1 MNIIA
6 LVLNEF
12 YINNIIKMKTPIT
25 SESIKQEECSQPL
38 NSSQLKG
45 KTVLKSSTPDF
56 SASPE
61 MTLSS
66 ISRETLN
73 CSICPSDKCIHKNQS
88 TSINNTFANTSS
100 SVALP
105 LDQRGG
111 IVQFEKPSLYNEN
124 GNLDSSRYM
133 EYINESASKIQKRWK
148 QYNYSK
154 KVKINMYRGGIV
166 PLFKRCKS
174 VDNLHITD
182 EQNLNYIYDNSLMK
196 KIRPRKIQRIAP
208 QVLTKDI
215 KSTYANFMQKN
226 ISSQFKYKS
235 NRKIVKSKKVNVKN
249 QVADMWIEESD
260 AVSNENF
267 TIEKQQNIFEAQNQI
282 ELTIKAPM
290 CYSEGTSTVTW
301 EETNQHISKNIDFTI
316 DKMKTI
322 LEFYHNYSLSLSNDI
337 YYWNRKNDINKED
350 SFTIDKLDKT
360 KFFRVVPLEDDNV
373 EIQREYERRIWNNMT
388 SVDIAERFESI
399 NKRTSI
405 FYSINATDNKYY
417 EINVGLT
424 PQDIMYTLT
433 KRDIM
438 FIWNKSNHVQNID
451 DLPIYNCNHNNIL
464 TFRSEEEE
472 KEDESENKNILQDEP
487 LLQEEIRMDTQS
499 DKERQLQKDTSNSM
513 SSNNCLFELQVCS
526 IEVYGKIKNSQNL
539 ITNPDTFSFN
549 IEEQDEKVD
558 SNSNEPIEYVKER
571 WNKENEISNGA
582 NALSF
587 MTPKN
592 YRSSLKSEP
601 NIINFNNSFN
611 SNGSSSWTKKIYP
624 AQESNIKYIVNTR
637 SNKAIPIIS
646 KTEELTMEAIE
657 GKKEKIIVL
666 ENKIANNQS
675 FTLLQTIPPKDNNLI
690 DEQTQTAIEEN
701 VNNTSSESPKNI
713 EASSA
718 PFEVN
723 VIQNDDYI
731 QQIKLNLMKSINKKS
746 TAMKST
752 SKTKLKSGN
761 KNIQSKYK
769 SSNKPSINI
778 NNSINYVQYSITPN
792 SKELNKVK
800 TGGINANQ
808 I

>member
-1 MNIIA
+1 
-6 LVLNEF
+6 
-12 YINNIIKMKTPIT
+12 MKSPFA
-25 SESIKQEECSQPL
+25 SESIKPEEPL
-38 NSSQLKG
+38 NSSKLKG
-45 KTVLKSSTPDF
+45 KTVLKSSTSNF

-88 TSINNTFANTSS
+88 TSMNNTFANTSS
-100 SVALP
+100 SIALP

-133 EYINESASKIQKRWK
+133 EYINESASKIQKKWK

-166 PLFKRCKS
+166 PLLKRCKS
-174 VDNLHITD
+174 VDNVHIID

-196 KIRPRKIQRIAP
+196 KIRPRKIQKIAP
-208 QVLTKDI
+208 QVLTKEN
-215 KSTYANFMQKN
+215 KSTYANFVQKN
-226 ISSQFKYKS
+226 ILSQFKYKS

-260 AVSNENF
+260 AVTNENF
-267 TIEKQQNIFEAQNQI
+267 TIEKERNVFEVKNQI

-290 CYSEGTSTVTW
+290 YYSEGTSTQTW
-301 EETNQHISKNIDFTI
+301 EETNQLISKNIDFTI
-316 DKMKTI
+316 EKMKTI
-322 LEFYHNYSLSLSNDI
+322 LEYYHNYSLSLSNDI
-337 YYWNRKNDINKED
+337 FYWNRKNDIDNKD

-388 SVDIAERFESI
+388 SVDIADRFESI

-472 KEDESENKNILQDEP
+472 KEESENKNTEEP
-487 LLQEEIRMDTQS
+487 LLQEEIRIDTQS
-499 DKERQLQKDTSNSM
+499 DKERQLQKETSNSIS

-526 IEVYGKIKNSQNL
+526 IEVYGRMKSSEENL

-549 IEEQDEKVD
+549 IAQYEKVD
-558 SNSNEPIEYVKER
+558 NSSSEPLEYIKER

-587 MTPKN
+587 MTAKN

-601 NIINFNNSFN
+601 NMINFNNSFN

-624 AQESNIKYIVNTR
+624 AQESNIKYIVNTK
-637 SNKAIPIIS
+637 STKAMPIIS
-646 KTEELTMEAIE
+646 KTEELTMQAVEE
-657 GKKEKIIVL
+657 KKEKIIVL
-666 ENKIANNQS
+666 ENKIANDQS
-675 FTLLQTIPPKDNNLI
+675 FTLLQTIPPKDSNVI
-690 DEQTQTAIEEN
+690 DEQTQTVTEEN
-701 VNNTSSESPKNI
+701 LNNTNSESPKNI

-723 VIQNDDYI
+723 VIQNDEYI

-746 TAMKST
+746 TVNKSS
-752 SKTKLKSGN
+752 SKSKLKSIN
-761 KNIQSKYK
+761 KNIQRKYK

-778 NNSINYVQYSITPN
+778 NNSINYVQYSIAPN
-792 SKELNKVK
+792 NKELNKVK

>member
-1 MNIIA
+1 
-6 LVLNEF
+6 
-12 YINNIIKMKTPIT
+12 
-25 SESIKQEECSQPL
+25 
-38 NSSQLKG
+38 
-45 KTVLKSSTPDF
+45 
-56 SASPE
+56 
-61 MTLSS
+61 
-66 ISRETLN
+66 
-73 CSICPSDKCIHKNQS
+73 
-88 TSINNTFANTSS
+88 
-100 SVALP
+100 
-105 LDQRGG
+105 
-111 IVQFEKPSLYNEN
+111 
-124 GNLDSSRYM
+124 
-133 EYINESASKIQKRWK
+133 
-148 QYNYSK
+148 
-154 KVKINMYRGGIV
+154 MYRGGIV

-174 VDNLHITD
+174 VDNVHITD

-499 DKERQLQKDTSNSM
+499 DKERQLQQ
-513 SSNNCLFELQVCS
+513 F
-526 IEVYGKIKNSQNL
+526 
-539 ITNPDTFSFN
+539 F
-549 IEEQDEKVD
+549 
-558 SNSNEPIEYVKER
+558 
-571 WNKENEISNGA
+571 
-582 NALSF
+582 F
-587 MTPKN
+587 M
-592 YRSSLKSEP
+592 
-601 NIINFNNSFN
+601 
-611 SNGSSSWTKKIYP
+611 
-624 AQESNIKYIVNTR
+624 
-637 SNKAIPIIS
+637 
-646 KTEELTMEAIE
+646 
-657 GKKEKIIVL
+657 
-666 ENKIANNQS
+666 
-675 FTLLQTIPPKDNNLI
+675 
-690 DEQTQTAIEEN
+690 
-701 VNNTSSESPKNI
+701 
-713 EASSA
+713 
-718 PFEVN
+718 
-723 VIQNDDYI
+723 
-731 QQIKLNLMKSINKKS
+731 IKLEEPD
-746 TAMKST
+746 A
-752 SKTKLKSGN
+752 
-761 KNIQSKYK
+761 
-769 SSNKPSINI
+769 
-778 NNSINYVQYSITPN
+778 
-792 SKELNKVK
+792 
-800 TGGINANQ
+800 
-808 I
+808 